1 MKRRTPNLCHRGGS
15 TLLRLTPASPPS
27 RQQGFIPLRSPPA
40 NPRRQRGF
48 TLLEL
53 LLSLALT
60 ALLLGVLSA
69 GTYTVIGDWHRDTAT
84 LDDQLDQALALLQ
97 LERALMA
104 AFPHSYVHPE
114 RLTRQLYFHGE
125 QDELRF
131 VSAVSPQR
139 QAGLTAWRLV
149 SSPRDGLMLAL
160 TPAFGDDP
168 DVRFDSLDPQPLLPG
183 YQAEFRYLLQLNPEE
198 KVWQSSWDGEQSR
211 SLPIAVEVVLRPLD
225 DAEGQPLEIV
235 APIKSRLNPQIEPVT
250 AVAGLRRR

>member
-1 MKRRTPNLCHRGGS
+1 MKRHVAAT
-15 TLLRLTPASPPS
+15 PS
-27 RQQGFIPLRSPPA
+27 RQS
-40 NPRRQRGF
+40 GF

-69 GTYTVIGDWHRDTAT
+69 GTYSVIGDWQRNTDT
-84 LDDQLDQALALLQ
+84 LDAQIDQALVLLQ

-114 RLTRQLYFHGE
+114 QLTRQIYFEGTE
-125 QDELRF
+125 SELSF

-139 QAGLTAWRLV
+139 QGGPTAWRLV

-160 TPAFGDDP
+160 TPAFADNP
-168 DVRFDSLDPQPLLPG
+168 DTRLQTLELQPLLPG

-198 KVWQSSWDGEQSR
+198 KAWQSSWQGEEAR
-211 SLPIAVEVVLRPLD
+211 SLPIAVEVVLRPID
-225 DAEGQPLEIV
+225 DMDAQPLEIV
-235 APIKSRLNPQIEPVT
+235 APIKSTRNPDIEPVT
-250 AVAGLRRR
+250 AVMGIRGR